1 MSIVQY
7 ESKGRIATIKLN
19 RPEKRNALNNAMFL
33 ELCQAW
39 QRFQASDDRVALLC
53 AEGAHFCAGVDLVD
67 VPRDMWKGMPN
78 VGVKLDKPIVS
89 AVQGWSIGSGFTL
102 VMMSD
107 LCVAE
112 RGAQFSFPEGKVGV
126 FGGITAGLV
135 ARIPQKIATEF
146 LMLGNPMSA
155 ERAYEAGLV
164 NRLAEPGDLMPQ
176 AMDYAEQL
184 AGAAPMVLRAIK
196 RWTLETLPKAPAES
210 FYPDMGIVQEMGASE
225 DFKEG
230 ASAFKARRAPQ
241 FAGK

>member
-1 MSIVQY
+1 MSIVKY
-7 ESKGRIATIKLN
+7 ESKDRIAVITLN
-19 RPEKRNALNNAMFL
+19 RPEKRNALNGAMFE

-39 QRFQASDDRVALLC
+39 LRFQASDDRVAVLC
-53 AEGAHFCAGVDLVD
+53 AEGGHFCSGVDIVD

-78 VGVKLDKPIVS
+78 VGVKLEKPLIS

-112 RGAQFSFPEGKVGV
+112 RGAQFSFPEGRVGV

-135 ARIPQKIATEF
+135 ARIPQKVAVEF
-146 LMLGNPMSA
+146 LMLGNAMSA
-155 ERAYEAGLV
+155 ERAYEVGLV
-164 NRLAEPGDLMPQ
+164 NRLAEPGELM
-176 AMDYAEQL
+176 DRTFEYAEQL
-184 AGAAPMVLRAIK
+184 AACAPLVLRAIK

-210 FYPDMGIVQEMGASE
+210 FYPDMGMVLEMAASE

-230 ASAFKARRAPQ
+230 ASAFKAKRAPM
-241 FAGK
+241 FSGK